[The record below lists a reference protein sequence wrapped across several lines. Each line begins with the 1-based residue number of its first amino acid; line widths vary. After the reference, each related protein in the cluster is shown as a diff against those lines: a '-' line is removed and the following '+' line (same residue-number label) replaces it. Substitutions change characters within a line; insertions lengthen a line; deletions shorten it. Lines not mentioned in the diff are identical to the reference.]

1 MGKLTNL
8 NPPAVIKSKV
18 VTGVTLTTRTG
29 SVSAI
34 HGLDIS
40 KIVGF
45 SAMIQMYPGI
55 WHPFA
60 GLDVAGE
67 FVYVFL
73 TASAFAVNCAYTTNA
88 PVLGK
93 TFRILVFHID

>member
-60 GLDVAGE
+60 GLDTAGE
-67 FVYVFL
+67 FVYVALSTSVF
-73 TASAFAVNCAYTTNA
+73 SVNCGYTTNA
-88 PVLGK
+88 QVLGK
-93 TFRILVFHID
+93 AFKIIVFYID